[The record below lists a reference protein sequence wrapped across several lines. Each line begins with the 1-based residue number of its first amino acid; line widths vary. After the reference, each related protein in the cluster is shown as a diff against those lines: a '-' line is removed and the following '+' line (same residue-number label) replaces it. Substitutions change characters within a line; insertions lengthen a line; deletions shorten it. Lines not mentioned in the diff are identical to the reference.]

1 MKKIIVLGA
10 GQVGS
15 AVAENLVA
23 EANDVVVID
32 RDEKKLRELSAR
44 LDLRT
49 VTGNAGHP
57 SVLIDA
63 GIEDCELL
71 IAVTEIDEVNM
82 IACKIAASLFGVP
95 DRIARIRANEYL
107 DDKRL
112 SGEEL
117 FAINQVICPEQLL
130 ADQVTGLVNFPEA
143 LQVLEFANGLVSLVA
158 VHAHAG
164 GMLVGSPISSLGQH
178 LKTVDARIV
187 AIFRKNAPLAP
198 VGETVIE
205 SGDEVFFLSRTA
217 DMRQVMQELRK
228 MDRPVKKIMISGGS
242 EIGLRLARSLEKNYQ
257 VKLIEANE
265 DRAKEL
271 AALLEN
277 TLVLRGEENKHE
289 LLREENISEVDLFIA
304 TNRNNERNI
313 IASLLAKRMGA
324 HRVISVF
331 NQQMYVNLLEGS
343 NIDIVIGVPDVT
355 IGSILSH
362 VRRADVTRVHS
373 LRRGAAEAL
382 EIVVHGDK
390 TSSKCV
396 GRRVNEIDWPAGTL
410 LGAIIRE
417 EQVLMAHHDV
427 LIEAGDHLILFL
439 SEKKM
444 VSKIE
449 RLLQVS
455 GFLL

>member
-1 MKKIIVLGA
+1 
-10 GQVGS
+10 
-15 AVAENLVA
+15 
-23 EANDVVVID
+23 
-32 RDEKKLRELSAR
+32 
-44 LDLRT
+44 
-49 VTGNAGHP
+49 
-57 SVLIDA
+57 
-63 GIEDCELL
+63 
-71 IAVTEIDEVNM
+71 
-82 IACKIAASLFGVP
+82 
-95 DRIARIRANEYL
+95 
-107 DDKRL
+107 
-112 SGEEL
+112 
-117 FAINQVICPEQLL
+117 
-130 ADQVTGLVNFPEA
+130 
-143 LQVLEFANGLVSLVA
+143 
-158 VHAHAG
+158 
-164 GMLVGSPISSLGQH
+164 
-178 LKTVDARIV
+178 
-187 AIFRKNAPLAP
+187 
-198 VGETVIE
+198 
-205 SGDEVFFLSRTA
+205 
-217 DMRQVMQELRK
+217 MRQVMQELRK